1 MRVVILLPMV
11 WSVRNVVH
19 GGVLHALAR
28 AGVEAHL
35 IVWGGG
41 RLRAPA
47 ERDLFADAAGV
58 HPLIEPPGH
67 TPRGKAFVDAVLTS
81 AFQRRHRICSYG
93 IYRHWFTR
101 HDGPAA
107 RGRSAMV
114 ESLGWLAA
122 SSIGVNAM
130 ERVATRIARRSRDL
144 GPVIE
149 QLRAIEPDLI
159 WSTVNVSSREQPYRL
174 AARALGIPVV
184 TSILSFD
191 NLTSRGPLPRDDHY
205 LVWGVRMK
213 TQLLRFYPQL
223 VPQQVTITGT
233 PQFDFHRR
241 REFLWARQRT
251 LRALG
256 LDWRRRYLLYGA
268 SHASLTP
275 EEPELVAQLAARL
288 GERPALADHAL
299 ILRLHPL
306 DEPAR
311 WRAALRDSDR
321 VHLSAPFASAT
332 IADGWALPTRED
344 YARLTSSLAHADAC
358 LNVAS
363 TMSLDA
369 AILDRPVVC
378 IDFTRE
384 SDSPRDMLYAEY
396 AAEHYAPLVASG
408 GLRVAHSWRE
418 LLDLIEL
425 AVSHPERDREHRAR
439 MVDAECGPVD
449 GCAAQ
454 RVSRALILLARDA
467 RREEP
472 AVHPRAATARSVEVR
487 R

>member
-1 MRVVILLPMV
+1 MRIAILLPMV

-28 AGVEAHL
+28 AGVESHL

-41 RLRAPA
+41 RLSGPA
-47 ERDLFADAAGV
+47 ERDLFADASEV
-58 HPLIEPPGH
+58 HPLIEPTGY

-93 IYRHWFTR
+93 IYRHWFSR
-101 HDGPAA
+101 HDGPRA
-107 RGRSAMV
+107 RARSAMV

-122 SSIGVNAM
+122 SAGSINAIENM
-130 ERVATRIARRSRDL
+130 ATRWTQRSRDL

-159 WSTVNVSSREQPYRL
+159 WSTVNVSSREQPYRM

-241 REFLWARQRT
+241 REFLWTRLRT

-275 EEPELVAQLAARL
+275 EEPALVAQLAARMS
-288 GERPALADHAL
+288 ERPALADHAL

-311 WRAALRDSDR
+311 WRAALRDHDR
-321 VHLSAPFASAT
+321 VHLSPPFASTT
-332 IADGWALPTRED
+332 IADGWALPTRDD

-358 LNVAS
+358 LNIAS

-369 AILDRPVVC
+369 AILDRPVIC

-384 SDSPRDMLYAEY
+384 PDSPRDMLYAEY

-408 GLRVAHSWRE
+408 GLRVAHTWRE
-418 LLDLIEL
+418 LLNAIEL
-425 AVSHPERDREHRAR
+425 AVNKPEMDRDLRAR
-439 MVDAECGPVD
+439 MVKAECGNVD

-454 RVSRALILLARDA
+454 RVARALILLAREESAEPVRTTNNEIAEA
-467 RREEP
+467 RR
-472 AVHPRAATARSVEVR
+472 
-487 R
+487 

>member
-1 MRVVILLPMV
+1 
-11 WSVRNVVH
+11 
-19 GGVLHALAR
+19 
-28 AGVEAHL
+28 
-35 IVWGGG
+35 
-41 RLRAPA
+41 
-47 ERDLFADAAGV
+47 
-58 HPLIEPPGH
+58 
-67 TPRGKAFVDAVLTS
+67 
-81 AFQRRHRICSYG
+81 
-93 IYRHWFTR
+93 
-101 HDGPAA
+101 
-107 RGRSAMV
+107 
-114 ESLGWLAA
+114 
-122 SSIGVNAM
+122 
-130 ERVATRIARRSRDL
+130 
-144 GPVIE
+144 
-149 QLRAIEPDLI
+149 
-159 WSTVNVSSREQPYRL
+159 
-174 AARALGIPVV
+174 
-184 TSILSFD
+184 
-191 NLTSRGPLPRDDHY
+191 
-205 LVWGVRMK
+205 MK

-241 REFLWARQRT
+241 REFLWTRQRT

-275 EEPELVAQLAARL
+275 EEPALVAQLAARL

-311 WRAALRDSDR
+311 WRAALRDHDR
-321 VHLSAPFASAT
+321 VHLSPPFASTT
-332 IADGWALPTRED
+332 IADGWALPTRDD

-369 AILDRPVVC
+369 AILDRPVIC

-408 GLRVAHSWRE
+408 GLRVAHNWRE
-418 LLDLIEL
+418 LLNAIEL
-425 AVSHPERDREHRAR
+425 AINKPEIDRDLRAR
-439 MVDAECGPVD
+439 MVKAECGNVD

-454 RVSRALILLARDA
+454 RVARALILLARDA
-467 RREEP
+467 QHDEP
-472 AVHPRAATARSVEVR
+472 AATADATAGAGAEGPRVDSAARARAAGKGSAEVR